1 MKNSLLL
8 LSLFLTLS
16 RLVAQ
21 PFTLEKDVNP
31 IKLQFHKFNPPSDP
45 KAKGK
50 LNVTEVTQVK
60 DTMYFFT
67 NEVSIYSTVYVGV
80 TTSDKENP
88 LEIRLAKMNW
98 QNADRSG
105 STGSSG
111 HWEEKFKTE
120 TDFGIMVIAKNKPVS
135 YSLVVWNG
143 DEVNF
148 DIPSVFSGD
157 VEKTNDTN
165 DAKKEGGGFLKKN
178 LIYLI
183 IGLLV
188 IVIGFLVY
196 KLKNKKS

>member
-1 MKNSLLL
+1 MKKFLI
-8 LSLFLTLS
+8 LFFLMVMVTGLM
-16 RLVAQ
+16 AQ
-21 PFTLEKDVNP
+21 PFTLEKEVKP
-31 IKLQFHKFNPPSDP
+31 IKLTFHKFNPPAEP

-60 DTMYFFT
+60 DTMYFYT
-67 NEVSIYSTVYVGV
+67 NEVSIYSPVYVGV
-80 TTSDKENP
+80 TATDKDNP

-98 QNADRSG
+98 KNADRSG

-120 TDFGIMVIAKNKPVS
+120 TDFGIMVIAKNKPAS
-135 YSLVVWNG
+135 YALVVWNG

-148 DIPSVFSGD
+148 EMPSVFNSGADKTTGVKKSGD
-157 VEKTNDTN
+157 
-165 DAKKEGGGFLKKN
+165 GFLKKN
-178 LIYLI
+178 LMYII

-188 IVIGFLVY
+188 IVVGFLVY